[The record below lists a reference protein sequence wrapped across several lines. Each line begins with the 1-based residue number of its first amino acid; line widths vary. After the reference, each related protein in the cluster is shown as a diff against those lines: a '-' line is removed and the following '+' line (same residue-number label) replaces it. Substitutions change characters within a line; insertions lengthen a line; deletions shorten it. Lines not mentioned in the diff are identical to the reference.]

1 MQWKCSSFPG
11 GRAIGRTC
19 LGRWPSGTD
28 APVPASKAACP
39 PCAPRWHAAR
49 VRVSR
54 SSLDAFGSTHLED
67 TGRVASEQRVGSVL
81 HAQQGDARVRT
92 RASADQRPPSSPAA
106 AGLSAP
112 SSSNAWWERWP
123 RARHRASAPA
133 RARARLICCSCIAPR
148 RLRARRLSTQLR
160 RMAQAQA
167 CWVLIA
173 NRPTS
178 PASAG

>member
-11 GRAIGRTC
+11 GRAIRRTC

-49 VRVSR
+49 VGVSR

-81 HAQQGDARVRT
+81 HAQQY
-92 RASADQRPPSSPAA
+92 AA
-106 AGLSAP
+106 